1 MPEAK
6 TKTFRWLFPLS
17 PPTSPAPLAH
27 SSPRLEALPD
37 LSYCFKPKFT
47 VSVGGQDPLSPPPP
61 RGPWDSVE
69 AGGPAHLPSA
79 PAWPGGRS
87 TGRGEETV
95 ALNSP
100 HPPGSRPLGPG
111 AWGALLPTMGCFLG
125 ALQTPFSRTKFPIT
139 LGVWIPA
146 KELGKKVRLSPQTP
160 YGGPQLKAKDRV
172 CLILN
177 TPGQAP
183 LLRRLLGLFP
193 KKPPH
198 TPLHKP
204 PLPRGRG
211 PSAPSPCT
219 PHLCSV

>member
-27 SSPRLEALPD
+27 PSPRLEALPN

-87 TGRGEETV
+87 MGRGEETA
-95 ALNSP
+95 ALSSP
-100 HPPGSRPLGPG
+100 RPPGSRPPGPW
-111 AWGALLPTMGCFLG
+111 ARGALLPTVGCFLG

-146 KELGKKVRLSPQTP
+146 KELEKKSETLSTDPLWGTP
-160 YGGPQLKAKDRV
+160 
-172 CLILN
+172 
-177 TPGQAP
+177 T
-183 LLRRLLGLFP
+183 
-193 KKPPH
+193 
-198 TPLHKP
+198 
-204 PLPRGRG
+204 
-211 PSAPSPCT
+211 
-219 PHLCSV
+219 